1 MVNYDKLPAASK
13 FFDGKLYEKM
23 NEDLQ
28 LAGMAKRTVHGYL
41 RAVRQLADYC
51 ERRPNKITDCL
62 LYTSPSP
69 RDATLSRMPSS
80 A

>member
-1 MVNYDKLPAASK
+1 MKLNLKEIVENLIDNFLEAGDLAIQ
-13 FFDGKLYEKM
+13 LREKG
-23 NEDLQ
+23 LV
-28 LAGMAKRTVHGYL
+28 KKIK
-41 RAVRQLADYC
+41 ADNT
-51 ERRPNKITDCL
+51 PCL

>member
-1 MVNYDKLPAASK
+1 MSCLANESILENIYDEVLEELFDTGRISNYSQDDINS
-13 FFDGKLYEKM
+13 EVM
-23 NEDLQ
+23 
-28 LAGMAKRTVHGYL
+28 
-41 RAVRQLADYC
+41 
-51 ERRPNKITDCL
+51 RRFQDCL